1 MQASGFELQ
10 PLPTACPQ
18 RLTAALE
25 LIGARWSLLIVN
37 ALSTGPARFSELR
50 RKLPGLSANV
60 LTQRLHELEK
70 SELLRR
76 IVLPQP
82 ASCRVF
88 ELTPRGYC
96 PRSRAAGDQLVA
108 ADFSRPFG
116 GKRSKVQKPCVGAAR
131 SMTARVEA
139 ARSPFS
145 SNIQERLE
153 RSCP

>member
-88 ELTPRGYC
+88 ELTPRGIALA
-96 PRSRAAGDQLVA
+96 PVLRAINLWQLTSPGPSAVSA
-108 ADFSRPFG
+108 RKSKSLASERPD
-116 GKRSKVQKPCVGAAR
+116 R
-131 SMTARVEA
+131 
-139 ARSPFS
+139 
-145 SNIQERLE
+145 
-153 RSCP
+153 